1 MIDQLITALSK
12 EVEMSAEEIADTIWL
27 ALQMQEFQAESVSS
41 GCPLNKEDERGIN
54 KQESQ
59 SEQGILPKT
68 SELGETPTPSPEERK
83 AGIYPRNQ
91 QHTSKSLDLSFKV
104 PDARSLREPLTLAR
118 ALKPLMRRIPSG
130 RELVLDEA
138 ATIQRIA
145 DEGLWIP
152 VLRPTVEPWLD
163 LELVVDEA
171 ISMQIWRHTIRE
183 LERLLKNYGIFRDVR
198 VWGLITDENEQVQI
212 RRGIGATARSQTPR
226 SPKELI
232 DPSGRR
238 LVLVVSDCVSSLWR
252 NGAVTPVLEL
262 WAKQGSMAIVQM
274 LPKWLW

>member
-27 ALQMQEFQAESVSS
+27 ALQMQEFQAKSVSS
-41 GCPLNKEDERGIN
+41 GFPVNKEDEIGIK

-59 SEQGILPKT
+59 SDQGTLPNTSDLEKT
-68 SELGETPTPSPEERK
+68 STQPPEEQK

-104 PDARSLREPLTLAR
+104 PDAPSLREPLTLAR

-152 VLRPTVEPWLD
+152 VLKPTVEP
-163 LELVVDEA
+163 
-171 ISMQIWRHTIRE
+171 
-183 LERLLKNYGIFRDVR
+183 
-198 VWGLITDENEQVQI
+198 
-212 RRGIGATARSQTPR
+212 
-226 SPKELI
+226 
-232 DPSGRR
+232 
-238 LVLVVSDCVSSLWR
+238 
-252 NGAVTPVLEL
+252 
-262 WAKQGSMAIVQM
+262 
-274 LPKWLW
+274 